1 MWLFYQTEMS
11 WYQKEKLT
19 EITIMIQQVFFH
31 VSYFISNLIWKV
43 CMDFRTSFF
52 WDELSYHFIEIY
64 ILLEWHAWHL
74 ILVVN
79 FKGFRV
85 AIETNLWASLQANL
99 SIEFVDAGRTA
110 LNIGSTI
117 PQARIRDLI
126 KKSGGG
132 GENQFEYKHS
142 SLSLWFMTGDVA
154 QSSILHSCHHDGP
167 CPLKLWDRMSPSS
180 PKLLPLG

>member
-1 MWLFYQTEMS
+1 MWLFYQTEMN

-126 KKSGGG
+126 KKKVGGG
-132 GENQFEYKHS
+132 GTNLNISIHL
-142 SLSLWFMTGDVA
+142 SLSGSWLGMWLSQASYTHAIMMDHVPSNCETEWA
-154 QSSILHSCHHDGP
+154 LH
-167 CPLKLWDRMSPSS
+167 PLNCFL
-180 PKLLPLG
+180 